1 MAENIIND
9 LLKTIEIKEN
19 VEIKDINTYS
29 PLTLAYIGDAI
40 YELIIRTMVIS
51 KGDRQVGKLHK
62 ESSELV
68 KASTQAE
75 ISKSLKDSLTEEEER
90 VFKRGRNAKSF
101 TTAKNASMSDYR
113 TATGFEALMGYLY
126 LSHQSD
132 RMLELI
138 NTGLKNINYV

>member
-1 MAENIIND
+1 MAENLIND

-40 YELIIRTMVIS
+40 YEIIIRTMVVS

-75 ISKSLKDSLTEEEER
+75 
-90 VFKRGRNAKSF
+90 
-101 TTAKNASMSDYR
+101 KNSY
-113 TATGFEALMGYLY
+113 G
-126 LSHQSD
+126 
-132 RMLELI
+132 
-138 NTGLKNINYV
+138 V

>member
-1 MAENIIND
+1 MAENLIND

>member
-1 MAENIIND
+1 MAENLIND

-40 YELIIRTMVIS
+40 YEIIIRTMVVS

-75 ISKSLKDSLTEEEER
+75 ISKSLKDILTEEEER

>member
-1 MAENIIND
+1 MAENLIND

-40 YELIIRTMVIS
+40 YEIIIRTMVVS

-75 ISKSLKDSLTEEEER
+75 ISKSLKDILTEEEER

-126 LSHQSD
+126 LSHQSE

-138 NTGLKNINYV
+138 NTGLKNINYE

>member
-75 ISKSLKDSLTEEEER
+75 ISKSLKDILTEEEER

>member
-1 MAENIIND
+1 MAENLIND

-40 YELIIRTMVIS
+40 YEIIIRTMVIS

-75 ISKSLKDSLTEEEER
+75 ISKSLKDILTEEEER

>member
-1 MAENIIND
+1 MAENLIND

-29 PLTLAYIGDAI
+29 PLTLAYIGDAR
-40 YELIIRTMVIS
+40 YELIIRTMGIS

-62 ESSELV
+62 ESSEV
-68 KASTQAE
+68 VEAITQAE
-75 ISKSLKDSLTEEEER
+75 ISKSLKDILTEEEER